1 MDILNGVTSSATGLR
16 SSSPLIGRRDV
27 LRAAMFAGAASA
39 LGPSFAFAQAV
50 SSGLTPAARGE
61 DGSTIL
67 SDLNWK
73 AVFLNDHQNETL
85 IALSEVIIPATDT
98 PGAKEALVNRYL
110 DLLLSV
116 QPADFQKQFVDAL
129 AFIDG
134 ESQKEFRKDF
144 RSLALE
150 DQKSLLVPRAYARQA
165 SHWRERGETRSQPAD
180 LGQEH
185 FERLKALIAM
195 AYYGS
200 EIGQKELGWDGE
212 FAHGPYEGCEHPGAH
227 HT

>member
-1 MDILNGVTSSATGLR
+1 MDILNGITPSASALR
-16 SSSPLIGRRDV
+16 SSSPLMGRRDL

-39 LGPSFAFAQAV
+39 LGPAFSFAQAV

-67 SDLNWK
+67 TDPNWK

-85 IALSEVIIPATDT
+85 ITLSEVIIPATDT
-98 PGAKEALVNRYL
+98 PGAKAALVNRYL
-110 DLLLSV
+110 DLLLSA
-116 QPADFQKQFVDAL
+116 QSADFQKQFVDAL

-134 ESQKEFRKDF
+134 ESQKQFRKDF
-144 RSLALE
+144 RSLAFE
-150 DQKSLLVPRAYARQA
+150 DQKSLLVPWAYARQA

-185 FERLKALIAM
+185 FERIKALVAM

-212 FAHGPYEGCEHPGAH
+212 FAHGPYEGCEHPVTH